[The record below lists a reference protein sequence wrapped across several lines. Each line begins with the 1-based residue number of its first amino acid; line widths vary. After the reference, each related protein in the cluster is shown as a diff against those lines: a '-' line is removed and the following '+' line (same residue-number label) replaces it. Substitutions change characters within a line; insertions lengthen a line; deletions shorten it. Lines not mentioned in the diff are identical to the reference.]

1 MELITFTADGTPD
14 WNTTNQIRNAI
25 SQQTLTQETRAFDL
39 SGLGGGNGLTPVANP
54 TVALEAGGT
63 GRVAAPVITRNDGGT
78 PITSA
83 AAVAQGPSNLE
94 MIGGS
99 VARGIASAAGA
110 YAQARAQSRSYASQA
125 QNYRAKAAQ
134 AALNYQAAKRN
145 IYDVAQNHE
154 YEAMLTGLQNAQT
167 IGRTRARVASSGV
180 RLGQGSAAEVEAT
193 QRMNARRDWI
203 TGERN
208 RTAAMNVARTQA
220 SNARTEE
227 LIALGN
233 AEAARIMGQSVSPWT
248 QAAGAFVHS
257 YGLADMSWAQT
268 YGASPT
274 LSFF

>member
-1 MELITFTADGTPD
+1 MQLIAFTGDGTPD

-39 SGLGGGNGLTPVANP
+39 SDLGGGNGLTPVANP

-78 PITSA
+78 PYTQTVSA
-83 AAVAQGPSNLE
+83 NQGPSNIE

-99 VARGIASAAGA
+99 VARGIAAAAGA
-110 YAQARAQSRSYASQA
+110 YTQARAQSRSYASQA

-134 AALNYQAAKRN
+134 AALNYQAAKRS

-248 QAAGAFVHS
+248 QAAGAFIHS